1 MSPRK
6 VRLVADLVRGLD
18 VTDALA
24 QLKFVRKSAVRPVT
38 KLIESAVANAGH
50 NHQLDTSDLY
60 IKKIAV
66 DDGPTLKRWRARAH
80 GRAATIRKRTSHISL
95 VLDVR
100 GSEDVGLDA
109 AVVKTAAEEKKAPAK
124 TAKASSA
131 TSGKAPAKK
140 ASEKAASAKKET
152 AKASSDDGGKA
163 EKVEKKP
170 AKKSVPKDG
179 KKTAS
184 TKKADKDE

>member
-6 VRLVADLVRGLD
+6 VRLVADLVRGMD

-24 QLKFVRKSAVRPVT
+24 QLKFVQKAAVRPVT
-38 KLIESAVANAGH
+38 KLIESAMANASH
-50 NHQLDTSDLY
+50 NHQLDASGLY

-80 GRAATIRKRTSHISL
+80 GRAASIMKRSSHISV

-100 GSEDVGLDA
+100 GSDDAGLDA
-109 AVVKTAAEEKKAPAK
+109 AVVRAAEKSDEKRTPARTTPLFAKGGARTAKTAPAK
-124 TAKASSA
+124 TAQ
-131 TSGKAPAKK
+131 
-140 ASEKAASAKKET
+140 
-152 AKASSDDGGKA
+152 ASSDSSG
-163 EKVEKKP
+163 KVERKSEKNP
-170 AKKSVPKDG
+170 VAKGG

-184 TKKADKDE
+184 AKKAGKDE